1 MKVALALVL
10 LLGACSFKKKPLSNQ
25 VLKGHSELYSYPGA
39 PSIEDP
45 EKFIRLS
52 IASFNDLEA
61 QLSPLNIEF
70 KDKKNKEAQ
79 SIRIGGAEVIA
90 QYMKI
95 LRDNSPNTL
104 LLDSGDIFAP
114 DISAQDI
121 MKFYQDLGFDALT
134 LGMND
139 FNVKL
144 PEGYQSSPQYF
155 KDFAA
160 ASKTP
165 LVLSNLYDLKT
176 ARHIEWQGVKPYL
189 LKDVGQLKVGI
200 IGIIPDDI
208 VGKTTV
214 DNRLGLFVENMLQ
227 STLRQARLL
236 RSLGANM
243 IVVLTH
249 QNINCGHEI
258 ANEKKL
264 PLEKVNFEPR
274 NQDICDLTNILG
286 EYVKRLP
293 PDLVDLVIGG
303 RSEQKAAN
311 YVGNTLVLSG
321 FAKGVSFNL
330 ADFYFDKKT
339 KQLQTELTQI
349 YQPVMTCHEFF
360 QETQDC
366 YYKDETVNHRKRV
379 PAKFFGVEITPVQ
392 AQDTSAFLNIDYQRA
407 LKELELDL
415 IFNLKKKGITKILK
429 FEISGHDLIKL
440 LEEEYNLGHSKFWQ
454 PNPFST
460 NKRSISLTI
469 GGNQISRDKTYK
481 VGLDLESRNESVI
494 FLNRLK
500 ENDFTL
506 LPNLSWND
514 FTFSDKVS
522 TKLAAQTIGTK
533 PLHPDTLE

>member
-10 LLGACSFKKKPLSNQ
+10 LLGACSFKKKPLNNQ
-25 VLKGHSELYSYPGA
+25 VLKGHNELYSHPEA
-39 PSIEDP
+39 PTTEDP
-45 EKFIRLS
+45 AKFIRLS
-52 IASFNDLEA
+52 VASFNDLEA

-70 KDKKNKEAQ
+70 QDKKNKETQ

-95 LRDNSPNTL
+95 LRNNSSNTL
-104 LLDSGDIFAP
+104 LLDSGDIFSP
-114 DISAQDI
+114 DISAQEI
-121 MKFYQDLGFDALT
+121 MKFYHELGFDALT

-144 PEGYQSSPQYF
+144 PDGYQSSPQYF

-160 ASKTP
+160 SSQTP

-176 ARHIEWQGVKPYL
+176 ARHVEWPGVKPYL
-189 LKDVGQLKVGI
+189 LKDVGQLKVGV

-208 VGKTTV
+208 VGKTTI

-249 QNINCGHEI
+249 QNINCGHEM
-258 ANEKKL
+258 AKEKKL

-339 KQLQTELTQI
+339 KQLQPELTQI
-349 YQPVMTCHEFF
+349 YQPIMTCHEFF
-360 QETQDC
+360 QKTQDC
-366 YYKDETVNHRKRV
+366 YYKDETVNHRKRTL
-379 PAKFFGVEITPVQ
+379 AKFFGVEIVPVHT
-392 AQDTSAFLNIDYQRA
+392 QDKSAFLKINYQRA

-415 IFNLKKKGITKILK
+415 IFNLKKKGITKLLK
-429 FEISGHDLIKL
+429 FEISGHELIKL
-440 LEEEYNLGHSKFWQ
+440 LEEEYNLGHSKYWF
-454 PNPFST
+454 PNPFHI
-460 NKRSISLTI
+460 NKKKVSLSLKGHQISL
-469 GGNQISRDKTYK
+469 DKTYK
-481 VGLDLESRNESVI
+481 IGLDLESRNESII

-500 ENDFTL
+500 DKDFTL

-514 FTFSDKVS
+514 FTFQDKVS
-522 TKLAAQTIGTK
+522 TKLAAQSTGTK
-533 PLHPDTLE
+533 PLPPDTLE